1 MPTKTNT
8 MPLKTRRFT
17 AARVVARPGDRL
29 KGLILIGPHVIP
41 CALGRT
47 GITRFKREGDGGT
60 PAARMA
66 LLHGYFRADRIAR
79 PAPHHCLAPTPA
91 DLGWSDDVGDGRYNR
106 PVTRPFRGSHEEMT
120 RADVLY
126 DTVIVLDWNVTRRAL
141 HRGSAIFLHLA
152 RPGYTPT
159 EGCIALSRRDLTM
172 LLRMARRGT
181 RIVVRP

>member
-1 MPTKTNT
+1 MPPTAN
-8 MPLKTRRFT
+8 RYR

-29 KGLILIGPHVIP
+29 KGLILVGPHAIP

-60 PAARMA
+60 PATRMA
-66 LLHGYFRADRIAR
+66 LLYGYYRADRIAR
-79 PAPHHCLAPTPA
+79 PAAHHRWLPTPA
-91 DLGWSDDVGDGRYNR
+91 TLGWSDDVGDGRYNR
-106 PVTRPFRGSHEEMT
+106 PVSLPFKGSHEEMA
-120 RADVLY
+120 RADALY

-159 EGCIALSRRDLTM
+159 AGCVAVTAADMRR
-172 LLRMARRGT
+172 LLGFLAPGAELRVG
-181 RIVVRP
+181 

>member
-1 MPTKTNT
+1 
-8 MPLKTRRFT
+8 MPLKARRYR

-29 KGLILIGPHVIP
+29 KGLIRIGPHVIP
-41 CALGRT
+41 CALGRG

-66 LLHGYFRADRIAR
+66 LLYGYYRADRIAR
-79 PAPHHCLAPTPA
+79 PVAHHRLSPTPPR
-91 DLGWSDDVGDGRYNR
+91 LGWSDDVNDGRYNR
-106 PVTRPFRGSHEEMT
+106 PVSRPFNGSHEEMA
-120 RADVLY
+120 RADELY

-159 EGCIALSRRDLTM
+159 AGCVAVTAKDMRR
-172 LLRMARRGT
+172 LLGFLAPGAELW
-181 RIVVRP
+181 VG